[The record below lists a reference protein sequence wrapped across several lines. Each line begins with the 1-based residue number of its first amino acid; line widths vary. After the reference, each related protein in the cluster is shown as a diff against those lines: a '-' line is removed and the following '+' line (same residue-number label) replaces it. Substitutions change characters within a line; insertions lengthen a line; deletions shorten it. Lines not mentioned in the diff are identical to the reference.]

1 MPLVVVSVGRLAMKF
16 LVYASGRDPNSASPL
31 KLPDTGQ
38 MYRFAWKWLWRFCCD
53 WPYLAAKTSHADLQ
67 VQALRPG
74 CAKAECASLIAPY
87 QGRAGGSPP
96 VLTAPGSRIPLSS
109 AQRWL
114 VSAFRDKF
122 ARVC

>member
-53 WPYLAAKTSHADLQ
+53 WPYLAAMSSHADLQ
-67 VQALRPG
+67 VQSSRPG
-74 CAKAECASLIAPY
+74 CAMAQCALLIAP
-87 QGRAGGSPP
+87 
-96 VLTAPGSRIPLSS
+96 
-109 AQRWL
+109 
-114 VSAFRDKF
+114 
-122 ARVC
+122 